1 MTTQKPLKIGI
12 VAGEPSGDT
21 LAAGFMAQLQKRY
34 PDAIFEGIGGKNL
47 KALGL
52 HSLFD
57 MEELSVMGLVEVL
70 KHLPRLLHIRK
81 TVTQHFIDN
90 PPDIYIGVDAPD
102 FNLGVETKLKQKGIK
117 TVHYVSPTV
126 WAWREKR
133 IHKIA
138 KATHLVL
145 GIFPF
150 EADIY
155 KKYQVPYQY
164 VGHTMADSIDLE
176 PNQQAMREQFGLSAE
191 DHVLAIL
198 PGSRAR
204 EVDSLLPD
212 FMATAALVKQDIPEL
227 KVMIPAA
234 NEARERQIKDLL
246 VSLDTKMESIVTSS
260 SARDVMI
267 ASNAV
272 LLASG
277 TATLEAML
285 CKKPMLVAYKM
296 SKLTHM
302 IMKRLYKPDYFSL
315 PNILANEELVTELL
329 QEDVNPENMASYIS
343 ALLKS
348 DNSALIARF
357 TDLHRNLQ
365 LHADEQAAKAIADL
379 IEV

>member
-1 MTTQKPLKIGI
+1 
-12 VAGEPSGDT
+12 
-21 LAAGFMAQLQKRY
+21 
-34 PDAIFEGIGGKNL
+34 
-47 KALGL
+47 
-52 HSLFD
+52 
-57 MEELSVMGLVEVL
+57 
-70 KHLPRLLHIRK
+70 
-81 TVTQHFIDN
+81 
-90 PPDIYIGVDAPD
+90 
-102 FNLGVETKLKQKGIK
+102 
-117 TVHYVSPTV
+117 
-126 WAWREKR
+126 
-133 IHKIA
+133 
-138 KATHLVL
+138 
-145 GIFPF
+145 
-150 EADIY
+150 
-155 KKYQVPYQY
+155 
-164 VGHTMADSIDLE
+164 MADSIALE
-176 PNQQAMREQFGLSAE
+176 PNQHAMREQFGLSSE

-246 VSLDTKMESIVTSS
+246 VSLDTKMEAIVTSAA
-260 SARDVMI
+260 ARDVMI

-357 TDLHRNLQ
+357 TDLHRRLQ